1 MIATLAVMLPQAGG
15 KFGPD
20 VVIGW
25 PNRLVLLAY
34 GVWLMVGA
42 WRAARLRRDEI

>member
-1 MIATLAVMLPQAGG
+1 MVLTLAIMLPQAGG

-20 VVIGW
+20 VLIGW

-34 GVWLMVGA
+34 GVWLIVVA
-42 WRAARLRRDEI
+42 WRGAQLHRNEI